1 MSEQQSSMLPETV
14 TNAAPALAQGLG
26 WFSIALGA
34 AELLA
39 GRPLARSLGM
49 DEDIGVVRAYGL
61 REIATGIGIL
71 TARDPA
77 PWIWG
82 RVAGDALD
90 LATLGM
96 GLRGD
101 NPQRGEVGIALAMV
115 AGVTALDV
123 ICAQALGAG
132 PRDQRHGQ
140 AQRLP
145 PQRDFS
151 DRSGFPKGIGPVRGA
166 ARGVTLQNPGGPSR
180 PHTAGASGGSPLGA
194 SVE

>member
-1 MSEQQSSMLPETV
+1 MSEQPGSVLPETV
-14 TNAAPALAQGLG
+14 TNAAPALAQALG

-34 AELLA
+34 AELFA

-49 DEDIGVVRAYGL
+49 EEDIGVVRAYGL

-77 PWIWG
+77 PWVWG

-123 ICAQALGAG
+123 VCAQALGAG
-132 PRDQRHGQ
+132 SAGQ
-140 AQRLP
+140 HHEPAGRLP

-151 DRSGFPKGIGPVRGA
+151 DRTGFPKGMAQVRGA
-166 ARGVTLQNPGGPSR
+166 ARGVTLQNPSGASR
-180 PHTAGASGGSPLGA
+180 PHTAGASGGSPHHTA
-194 SVE
+194 VE